1 MKANELRIGNLI
13 YGIDRGTDIHIPIT
27 EPLKVLQIEL
37 FKSYVLPLGKNPATE
52 ARWNKINNVDIS
64 PIPLTE
70 EWFLKF
76 GAEKDKY
83 GDLCIIDPTGINTAF
98 YLVEGFIQWTKDC
111 VSPIANFEHVKYV
124 HQFQNLY
131 FIKTDKELKMINTDE

>member
-1 MKANELRIGNLI
+1 MALSANELRIGNYVNTSERDGRHFQICRQGLI
-13 YGIDRGTDIHIPIT
+13 RT
-27 EPLKVLQIEL
+27 
-37 FKSYVLPLGKNPATE
+37 
-52 ARWNKINNVDIS
+52 INNASCNITPQGCSS
-64 PIPLTE
+64 PVITIKLKNIEGIPLTE

-131 FIKTDKELKMINTDE
+131 FIKTNKELEIINTDK

>member
-1 MKANELRIGNLI
+1 MALSANELRIGNYIQDDKGNIEKVYELSFYI
-13 YGIDRGTDIHIPIT
+13 YNT
-27 EPLKVLQIEL
+27 
-37 FKSYVLPLGKNPATE
+37 
-52 ARWNKINNVDIS
+52 INSDYYEGYYQ

-70 EWFLKF
+70 EWFLKL

-111 VSPIANFEHVKYV
+111 ISPIANFEHVKYV

-131 FIKTDKELKMINTDE
+131 FIKTDKELKMINTEE

>member
-1 MKANELRIGNLI
+1 MALSANELRIGNYIKGGALHTGIGRDSNMI
-13 YGIDRGTDIHIPIT
+13 YYTVNQITDT
-27 EPLKVLQIEL
+27 CAF
-37 FKSYVLPLGKNPATE
+37 FKESQMGEYFK
-52 ARWNKINNVDIS
+52 DIK
-64 PIPLTE
+64 PIPLTK

-131 FIKTDKELKMINTDE
+131 FIKTDKELKMINTEE